1 MKVKRLKELLKNV
14 SDDTEVCFMFG
25 LNEKYE
31 NKENGKWFNGVIY
44 GYKLLYWKTKWR

>member
-1 MKVKRLKELLKNV
+1 MKVKRLKELIKNV

-31 NKENGKWFNGVIY
+31 NKENGK
-44 GYKLLYWKTKWR
+44 